1 MSGRAAPGE
10 LSAGL
15 LVHPAGQRACGSAVA
30 SLNSLRLPGEKMHKR
45 LSFIALVL
53 LVIGLPAPVAGAD
66 VALGTRS
73 LLGGLVEMLVPTS
86 FQPMPE
92 DLLKLKYP
100 MERRPTLVLANETGS
115 VSVALNHTRDHVPLA
130 RLAEFHRA
138 LEGSFRRLYPSAVWF
153 RSELT
158 ALNGRQFILLELRTP
173 ALDTEIRNL
182 MLATSV
188 DERMLLIAVNM
199 TTELESQWLGP
210 AHRMFQSVTVKK

>member
-1 MSGRAAPGE
+1 
-10 LSAGL
+10 
-15 LVHPAGQRACGSAVA
+15 
-30 SLNSLRLPGEKMHKR
+30 MHKR

-130 RLAEFHRA
+130 RLSEFHRA

-158 ALNGRQFILLELRTP
+158 ALNGRQLILLELRTP
-173 ALDTEIRNL
+173 ALDSEIRNL

-199 TTELESQWLGP
+199 TKELESQWLGP
-210 AHRMFQSVTVKK
+210 AHRMVQSVTVKK